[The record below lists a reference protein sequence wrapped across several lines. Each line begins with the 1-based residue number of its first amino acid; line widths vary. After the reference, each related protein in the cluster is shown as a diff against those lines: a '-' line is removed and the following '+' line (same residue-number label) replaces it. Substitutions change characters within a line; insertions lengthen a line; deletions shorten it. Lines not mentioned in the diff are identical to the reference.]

1 MDQSHIINLKDIES
15 IYTGPRQE
23 QLYLKSINLAVNAG
37 ETLGIIGRTGAG
49 TNALLRCIGLLERP
63 LTGIISI
70 DQKNLTFMAS
80 PELCNER
87 RTIGMISSKPEF
99 LNTKNVT
106 KNVALPLKIQK
117 FPKQKIEKLVEQA
130 LTQVDLTN
138 KALSYPLSLSPLQKI
153 QLDIARNLVNH
164 IKILLCDDIF
174 VGLNQSAT
182 ETLMAL
188 LRKLQKENNLTII
201 LTTNDAEIIKGLC
214 QNVIV
219 MQSGSIVEK
228 CSVFDLFTNPLSDIA
243 REFIRF
249 TTKHELPWCLRRKIV
264 SQDAPEHHAIVRIN
278 FTECLAPEEILNNTL
293 EAYDLKMNIIQ
304 AYQEKIN
311 DRIIN
316 IMIIE
321 IFGDGFTVN
330 NAVTFLNNNGLK
342 CETIGYAPNIN

>member
-15 IYTGPRQE
+15 IYAGPRQE
-23 QLYLKSINLAVNAG
+23 QLYLKSINLTVNVG
-37 ETLGIIGRTGAG
+37 ETLGIIGRAG
-49 TNALLRCIGLLERP
+49 SGKSALLRCIGLLERP

-80 PELCNER
+80 HELSNER

-99 LNTKNVT
+99 LNTKNIS
-106 KNVALPLKIQK
+106 KNIALPLKIQK
-117 FPKQKIEKLVEQA
+117 FPKQKIFKLVEQA
-130 LTQVDLTN
+130 LTQVELSN
-138 KALSYPLSLSPLQKI
+138 KALSYPQSLTPLQKI
-153 QLDIARNLVNH
+153 QVDLARNLVNH

-174 VGLNQSAT
+174 LGLDQKSSEA
-182 ETLMAL
+182 LMVL
-188 LRKLQKENNLTII
+188 LRKLQKESNLTII
-201 LTTNDAEIIKGLC
+201 LTTNDAEVIKTLC
-214 QNVIV
+214 HNVIV
-219 MQSGSIVEK
+219 MQLGSIVEK
-228 CSVFDLFTNPLSDIA
+228 CSVFDLFTNPTSDIA
-243 REFIRF
+243 RDFIRF

-264 SQDAPEHHAIVRIN
+264 AQEGADHHAIVRIN

-321 IFGDGFTVN
+321 IFGDSFTVN
-330 NAVTFLNNNGLK
+330 NAITFLNNNGLQS
-342 CETIGYAPNIN
+342 ENIGYAPNIN